1 MRRKPWAFGVRDS
14 HPDLRYSFRDSHFP
28 ALQQASRLTFFA
40 RGTLPYHAQ
49 AVFKGSHPAPLGFPA
64 GFAPA
69 EAGVLPLV
77 PPAKIELSP
86 LHLNIHGFG
95 GRLEPR
101 YIFGAESLDQ

>member
-1 MRRKPWAFGVRDS
+1 M
-14 HPDLRYSFRDSHFP
+14 
-28 ALQQASRLTFFA
+28 
-40 RGTLPYHAQ
+40 
-49 AVFKGSHPAPLGFPA
+49 
-64 GFAPA
+64 
-69 EAGVLPLV
+69 V